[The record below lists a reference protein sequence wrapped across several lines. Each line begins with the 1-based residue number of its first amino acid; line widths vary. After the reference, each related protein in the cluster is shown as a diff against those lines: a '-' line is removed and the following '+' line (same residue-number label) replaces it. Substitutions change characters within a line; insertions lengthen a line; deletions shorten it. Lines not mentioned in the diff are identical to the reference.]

1 MGIKDIK
8 STDFKALKTLEEQ
21 LAAHNPAVS
30 EYLISSKIEVLSE
43 MAAGLNADIIS
54 VADETSFLS
63 ALSDMICEMQRSLMT
78 EELTEDELKVIETEL
93 SFIRK
98 LINRIQND
106 ERR

>member
-1 MGIKDIK
+1 
-8 STDFKALKTLEEQ
+8 
-21 LAAHNPAVS
+21 
-30 EYLISSKIEVLSE
+30 
-43 MAAGLNADIIS
+43 
-54 VADETSFLS
+54 
-63 ALSDMICEMQRSLMT
+63 MT